1 MTSFRKGQAVTWRW
15 GSSTAEGTIA
25 EIFTEKVTKTI
36 KGRRVTRN
44 ASREEPAYLVTQKDG
59 GRALKSASELNER
72 R

>member
-1 MTSFRKGQAVTWRW
+1 MGLLDRRGDV
-15 GSSTAEGTIA
+15 A

-36 KGRRVTRN
+36 KGKRVTRN
-44 ASREEPAYLVTQKDG
+44 ASREEPAYLVTQEDG